1 MLLHAL
7 ELLMLAQ
14 LGRAVSS
21 RPNILFILTDD
32 QDWHMES
39 VDHMKYLKVIT
50 RPPCFLKRS
59 SEKLI
64 ERLTPGFDSEQGHDV
79 QPTLL
84 HSGFVL
90 SISSNI
96 VDRSSCS

>member
-1 MLLHAL
+1 MLFHVF

-39 VDHMKYLKVIT
+39 VEHMTYLKVICRT
-50 RPPCFLKRS
+50 LCLYS
-59 SEKLI
+59 SFPGKLI
-64 ERLTPGFDSEQGHDV
+64 KYAT
-79 QPTLL
+79 
-84 HSGFVL
+84 
-90 SISSNI
+90 
-96 VDRSSCS
+96 

>member
-7 ELLMLAQ
+7 ELLMLAH

-39 VDHMKYLKVIT
+39 VDHMNYLKVIS
-50 RPPCFLKRS
+50 RH
-59 SEKLI
+59 I
-64 ERLTPGFDSEQGHDV
+64 RL
-79 QPTLL
+79 
-84 HSGFVL
+84 
-90 SISSNI
+90 
-96 VDRSSCS
+96 